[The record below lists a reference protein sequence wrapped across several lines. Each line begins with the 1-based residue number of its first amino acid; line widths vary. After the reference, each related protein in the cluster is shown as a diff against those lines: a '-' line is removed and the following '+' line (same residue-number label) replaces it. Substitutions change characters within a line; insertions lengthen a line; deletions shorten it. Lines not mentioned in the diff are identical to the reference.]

1 MEAIVLDLDGT
12 LLTSKKTI
20 SEKTK
25 DVLHKLREKGVK
37 IIIATGRT
45 YVSLKPYRDLLGL
58 DTPVV
63 CFNGGKLVDGNEN
76 IVFEIPIKGDIALE
90 CIEIAKTLGIHT
102 NYYQNEVWYIEE
114 GQEDSE
120 EVKVYQEISDLP
132 FEVKKIEDFENYDM
146 TKLLFVGENEVLKL
160 LDKQLEERLGDKIHR
175 AFSKKFFLEI
185 MDKSVNKGETLLK
198 LFEMEG
204 INKDKVIAFG
214 DGWNDLEMLQIVGE
228 GVVMGNAEDELK
240 TIIGN
245 TCDTNDNDGIG
256 KYLEKFLKD

>member
-12 LLTSKKTI
+12 LLTSEKTI
-20 SEKTK
+20 SQKTK
-25 DVLHKLREKGVK
+25 DVLYKLREKGMK

-45 YVSLKPYRDLLGL
+45 YVSLKPYRDMLGL

-63 CFNGGKLVDGNEN
+63 CFNGGKLVDGSGNV
-76 IVFEIPIKGDIALE
+76 VFEIPIKGEIAIK
-90 CIEIAKTLGIHT
+90 CIEIAKGLGIHT

-114 GQEDSE
+114 GQENSE
-120 EVKVYQEISDLP
+120 EVKIYQEISDLP
-132 FEVKKIEDFENYDM
+132 FEVKKIEEFENYDM
-146 TKLLFVGENEVLKL
+146 TKLLFVGENEVLKV
-160 LDKQLEERLGDKIHR
+160 LDKKLEEEIGDKIHR

-185 MDKSVNKGETLLK
+185 MDKTVNKGETLLK

-228 GVVMGNAEDELK
+228 GVVMGNADKELME
-240 TIIGN
+240 IIGN

-256 KYLEKFLKD
+256 KYLEKFL

>member
-12 LLTSKKTI
+12 LLTSKRTI
-20 SEKTK
+20 STKTK
-25 DVLHKLREKGVK
+25 EVLYKLRDKGVK

-76 IVFEIPIKGDIALE
+76 TVFEIPIKG
-90 CIEIAKTLGIHT
+90 EIAIKCINIAKDLGIHT
-102 NYYQNEVWYIEE
+102 NYYQNEIWYIEE
-114 GQEDSE
+114 GTENSE
-120 EVKVYQEISDLP
+120 EVKTYQEISELP
-132 FEVKKIEDFENYDM
+132 FEIKKIENFENYDM
-146 TKLLFVGENEVLKL
+146 TKLLFVGENEKLKI
-160 LDKQLEERLGDKIHR
+160 LDKKLEDELGDKIHR

-185 MDKSVNKGETLLK
+185 MDKTVNKGETLLK
-198 LFEMEG
+198 LFQMEG

-214 DGWNDLEMLQIVGE
+214 DGWNDLEMLKIVGE
-228 GVVMGNAEDELK
+228 GVAMGNAEEELK
-240 TIIGN
+240 ILIGN

-256 KYLEKFLKD
+256 KYLEKFL